1 MKYMKFLHMRKS
13 SHIGLYVLIITVA
26 LIAVFVAWGRNAVR
40 TYILAG
46 DGSQRRAQGTGS
58 EVYVDGAGLREGEQ
72 NRPGR
77 LCDAIRRLDWDRIN
91 EILSSK
97 AR

>member
-26 LIAVFVAWGRNAVR
+26 LIAVFVALGRNAVR

-46 DGSQRRAQGTGS
+46 DGSQRKAQGTGS
-58 EVYVDGAGLREGEQ
+58 EVSVDGVRLPEGEQ

-91 EILSSK
+91 EILSS